1 MTPEQL
7 SGYILLVMMSVLA
20 CLAAAFV
27 SGHKYDGR
35 GIYYIT
41 INAWFRGNKEYLS
54 WLREN
59 KIYHWC
65 ILLVFTLCPTILS
78 LIPTFRAGNMIFRPE
93 IMTWINPI
101 LWAAHLGCYCWFF
114 KKMSKH

>member
-41 INAWFRGNKEYLS
+41 INALFRGNKEYRE
-54 WLREN
+54 WLKEN
-59 KIYHWC
+59 TIYHWC
-65 ILLVFTLCPTILS
+65 ILLILTLCPVILS
-78 LIPTFRAGNMIFRPE
+78 LIPSFRAGNMLVRPDW
-93 IMTWINPI
+93 MVWINPI
-101 LWAAHLGCYCWFF
+101 LWAAHLGSYRWFF
-114 KKMSKH
+114 KKLNK